1 MTINFPFTET
11 VILCVRFAAKPIKNT
26 VLQKKML
33 NLVDERGRKLFAERE
48 SDGKMCP
55 GAEKVLFAGKLN
67 MKLRKPIDKCWDR

>member
-1 MTINFPFTET
+1 
-11 VILCVRFAAKPIKNT
+11 VILCARFVAKPIKNA

-67 MKLRKPIDKCWDR
+67 MKLRKTIDKCWDR